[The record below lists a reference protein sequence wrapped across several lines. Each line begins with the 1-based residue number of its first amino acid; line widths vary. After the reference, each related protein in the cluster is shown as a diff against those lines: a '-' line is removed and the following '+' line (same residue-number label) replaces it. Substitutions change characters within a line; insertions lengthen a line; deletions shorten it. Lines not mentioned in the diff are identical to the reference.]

1 MNPDPW
7 AGALIIASD
16 QEKLHTQKIKVLG
29 ESHTENS
36 RLGTDSDLGMAAG
49 NQWLTHTC
57 RSLWNLAS
65 AIPAE
70 TPVLVVENFLQVM
83 EDNLLNA
90 LILAVENSTAPST
103 VDGHRGRIIID
114 WIDTHFSEPLTV
126 ADLAA
131 AVALSVRQLQ
141 ACVQDQFSMTPI
153 ELLTDVRL
161 SKLHSALLTS
171 DSDQR
176 TVASLMYSVGFTH
189 LGRTSQI
196 YREKYGESPSHTLKR
211 SMHG

>member
-1 MNPDPW
+1 
-7 AGALIIASD
+7 
-16 QEKLHTQKIKVLG
+16 
-29 ESHTENS
+29 
-36 RLGTDSDLGMAAG
+36 
-49 NQWLTHTC
+49 
-57 RSLWNLAS
+57 
-65 AIPAE
+65 
-70 TPVLVVENFLQVM
+70 
-83 EDNLLNA
+83 
-90 LILAVENSTAPST
+90 
-103 VDGHRGRIIID
+103 
-114 WIDTHFSEPLTV
+114 
-126 ADLAA
+126 
-131 AVALSVRQLQ
+131 
-141 ACVQDQFSMTPI
+141 MTPI